1 MTGIYA
7 NSIKDK
13 TGTRQ
18 LASDSGS
25 AWNWGSG
32 LPSGSIVQVQYSQ
45 TITTASM
52 YPVDANTNYV
62 LQDGSPS
69 TSASTTGILQVN
81 ITPKITGSKM
91 WLQVSWFGE
100 MGNAVATNM
109 MWLIYRDTTIL
120 RAPEDQDR
128 TRGITGSSLSYYD
141 ANADSTPEMVSFQY
155 FDTHGISAGTQITYK
170 LGLIQSVGNLQQITT
185 NRTINDSNS
194 NGYER
199 GVSSICAIELAP

>member
-1 MTGIYA
+1 MGTLQVGGTTLGTK
-7 NSIKDK
+7 NSNNKIELENSFLKE
-13 TGTRQ
+13 
-18 LASDSGS
+18 
-25 AWNWGSG
+25 
-32 LPSGSIVQVQYSQ
+32 SGSIVQVQYTQ
-45 TITTASM
+45 TTTTASM
-52 YPVDANTNYV
+52 YPINVNTNYV
-62 LQDGSPS
+62 LQDGSPNN
-69 TSASTTGILQVN
+69 APSTTGILQVN

-100 MGNAVATNM
+100 MGNDIATNM

-128 TRGITGSSLSYYD
+128 TRGITGSSLSYYSAD
-141 ANADSTPEMVSFQY
+141 ATSTPEMAYFQY

-194 NGYER
+194 TAHER